1 MLPTE
6 LAERGVRPGDLAV
19 THRPLTDAAQRGP
32 RWSVHNREKPAPVLR
47 CLVVDN
53 QPATMDQ
60 LARMLRANPAVARV
74 STAADSAG
82 ALRVLR
88 DVDVDVAF
96 IEVRMPGLD
105 GMELAGL
112 LKRFRTAPEV
122 VFVTRHSGR
131 AAEAFDVGAVDY
143 LSKPPRPDRLAE
155 SLRRVRAIRHALGR
169 HAGGAAVPAPPA
181 PRAALDG
188 DDETIPVERAGA
200 TKLVARSTVRWVRAR
215 GDYAVLH
222 TADGSHLIRARFAA
236 LADCWR
242 DAGLVRIHRS
252 YLVQLRFVT
261 GVRVA
266 DSGQLTVIVDGHE
279 LPVSRRLAPTV
290 RDQLLG
296 AAHSATGG

>member
-1 MLPTE
+1 M
-6 LAERGVRPGDLAV
+6 GVRPGDLAV
-19 THRPLTDAAQRGP
+19 TRR
-32 RWSVHNREKPAPVLR
+32 PAPVLR
-47 CLVVDN
+47 CLVVDD
-53 QPATMDQ
+53 QPTTMDQ
-60 LARMLRANPAVARV
+60 LARMLRASPSVARV

-96 IEVRMPGLD
+96 LEVRMPGLD

-112 LKRFRTAPEV
+112 LKRFRAAPEV

-131 AAEAFDVGAVDY
+131 AAEAFEVGAVDY

-155 SLRRVRAIRHALGR
+155 SLRRVGAIRRAAGR
-169 HAGGAAVPAPPA
+169 PAASAASAVPAPVA
-181 PRAALDG
+181 G
-188 DDETIPVERAGA
+188 DDEAIPVERGGA
-200 TKLVARSTVRWVRAR
+200 TRLVARSTVRWVQAR
-215 GDYAVLH
+215 GDYAMLH
-222 TADGSHLIRARFAA
+222 TTDGSHLIRARLAA

-261 GVRVA
+261 DVQMA
-266 DSGQLTVIVDGHE
+266 DSGQLTVLVDSRQ

-290 RDQLLG
+290 RDKLLG
-296 AAHSATGG
+296 AARSATGG